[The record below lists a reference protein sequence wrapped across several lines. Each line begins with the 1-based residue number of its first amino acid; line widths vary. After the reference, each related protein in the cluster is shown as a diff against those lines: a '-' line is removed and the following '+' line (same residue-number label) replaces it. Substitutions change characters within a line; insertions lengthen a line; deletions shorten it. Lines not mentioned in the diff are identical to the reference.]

1 MSARV
6 IGIARMATRNTLRV
20 RMRDADGADTGDVVL
35 RCDRDDAPTQT
46 SSDPMGRTSDDHKY
60 HGPSAHSSDVAP
72 MTEINAG
79 RHRILLRMR
88 VPFADV
94 IECLVGFTPPTQ
106 RYALMVD
113 GMTEEP
119 EAALNITA
127 RREGSFGNVG

>member
-1 MSARV
+1 
-6 IGIARMATRNTLRV
+6 
-20 RMRDADGADTGDVVL
+20 
-35 RCDRDDAPTQT
+35 
-46 SSDPMGRTSDDHKY
+46 
-60 HGPSAHSSDVAP
+60 
-72 MTEINAG
+72 
-79 RHRILLRMR
+79 MR

-127 RREGSFGNVG
+127 RREGSFGNVGVGPAPVAHQNASGLRCGGGDLSECGETLKKRRLDEQLRPARPEGQRSQHGTDHTQDRRQDA